1 MGLCWAMRRAKI
13 LVLSAALACT
23 ATLVRADP
31 GYYLVSVYEDEGRT
45 HIDYRYWTVKLNGS
59 AEVVWPELGIGYGVT
74 KRWYTEL
81 LTSYEGASFSNSQP
95 STVNWQNDYLLT
107 QGQYDVDV
115 ALHSN
120 LVMSQEGP
128 DGNALEVGPVFQAD
142 VGRTQLNA
150 NLIFE
155 KSLAPGNSAAPKLK
169 YQWQAKYRFKPA
181 FHLGL
186 QGFGEVGTWNQWAES
201 GKQSHRWG
209 PVVAGTWD
217 LGSRRAIDY
226 QLAFLKGS
234 IYGQPGEMLSLRVQ
248 YLY

>member
-1 MGLCWAMRRAKI
+1 MFNARL
-13 LVLSAALACT
+13 LALAS
-23 ATLVRADP
+23 ALLALALPAHADP

-45 HIDYRYWTVKLNGS
+45 HIDYRYWTIQLNGS
-59 AEVVWPELGIGYGVT
+59 QKIVWPELGIGYGVT

-81 LTSYEGASFSNSQP
+81 FTSYEGTTVANSQP

-107 QGQYDVDV
+107 QGQYDIDV

-128 DGNALEVGPVFQAD
+128 DADALEFGPVFQTD

-155 KSLAPGNSAAPKLK
+155 KSLTPGNSAAPKLK
-169 YQWQAKYRFKPA
+169 YQWQAKYRFNPLL
-181 FHLGL
+181 HVGL
-186 QGFGEVGTWNQWAES
+186 QGFGEVGTWNQWSES

-209 PVVAGTWD
+209 PVVAGSWD
-217 LGSRRAIDY
+217 LGNRKAVEY

-234 IYGQPGEMLSLRVQ
+234 VYGGLPGEMLSFRLQ